1 MDTILGPICDVLVVC
16 ISLANLIYLVWVR
29 QQDKREQAVRE
40 EAEKKYIW
48 YREIVMNHGMEM
60 IDSFFA
66 ECERLLEQMKKEN
79 IADTITGFR
88 REYNKISKRF
98 PNTIKVLDRDLSS
111 QICRKLE
118 NCEDIVTGH
127 IDQFRQRSYIS
138 VPTTLGKLK
147 NEHYQ
152 IIELLYQKG
161 LNIG

>member
-1 MDTILGPICDVLVVC
+1 MDTILGSICDVLVVC

-40 EAEKKYIW
+40 EAEKKYI
-48 YREIVMNHGMEM
+48 Y
-60 IDSFFA
+60 
-66 ECERLLEQMKKEN
+66 CQ
-79 IADTITGFR
+79 
-88 REYNKISKRF
+88 
-98 PNTIKVLDRDLSS
+98 
-111 QICRKLE
+111 
-118 NCEDIVTGH
+118 DIVTGH